1 MTYIYN
7 NDIIESQ
14 DFKFNNS
21 SLIENNEELQN
32 KFKLKLEQKDME
44 INNLKRQLDESH
56 NIVNKYINIFRKS
69 FFTRFFGKIKKDEI
83 ESDSKLLH

>member
-1 MTYIYN
+1 
-7 NDIIESQ
+7 
-14 DFKFNNS
+14 
-21 SLIENNEELQN
+21 
-32 KFKLKLEQKDME
+32 ME